1 MKYSKSMGEKCM
13 KDYGKLLEMLTD
25 QSENKDCELEKIS
38 GKPKQGGGG
47 FLSLPPEPFTGL
59 ATILGFIIANG
70 LTINEQNAVG
80 NFIELISQVILTIN
94 AQGSNLQAQN
104 SNVNVSEQ
112 LDLIKKQIELLEKQL

>member
-1 MKYSKSMGEKCM
+1 MKYSKIMGEKCM

-25 QSENKDCELEKIS
+25 QSEDKDCTLEKIS
-38 GKPKQGGGG
+38 GKPKQGGG

-104 SNVNVSEQ
+104 SNSSVSEQ